1 MVVVGS
7 ELVAIPIELHC
18 KVRAL
23 ICYLYTY
30 IHIIYTGVWMKACK
44 LHVFICVYYA
54 WLQSVLHSVV
64 HLFGWLSLLF
74 FKNWHGNCTTSYS

>member
-30 IHIIYTGVWMKACK
+30 IHIIYTGVWMKACNYMY
-44 LHVFICVYYA
+44 LYVFTMHGYSQYYI
-54 WLQSVLHSVV
+54 V
-64 HLFGWLSLLF
+64 
-74 FKNWHGNCTTSYS
+74 